1 MYEVLKERKSLIALS
16 GMTGMSNKRKVHK
29 SSMHCTV
36 TGKRRRRKERERA
49 RPFLHQCITQKGLHR
64 DSNTMILE
72 GALTHTYGLTKHG
85 STSVEGNNIFYKHFS
100 IYQQIAMVLL

>member
-1 MYEVLKERKSLIALS
+1 MCTKYSKRVKSLIALS

-36 TGKRRRRKERERA
+36 TGKRRRRRKERERA

-64 DSNTMILE
+64 DSNSMILE
-72 GALTHTYGLTKHG
+72 GPLTHTYGLTKHG

-100 IYQQIAMVLL
+100 I

>member
-1 MYEVLKERKSLIALS
+1 MCTKYSKREKVWLHCLGWLVCLIKEKYTSLQCIVQLLER
-16 GMTGMSNKRKVHK
+16 GGG
-29 SSMHCTV
+29 
-36 TGKRRRRKERERA
+36 GKRERA

>member
-36 TGKRRRRKERERA
+36 TGKRRRRRRRERELG
-49 RPFLHQCITQKGLHR
+49 PFYINVSLKKAYIAIA
-64 DSNTMILE
+64 IL
-72 GALTHTYGLTKHG
+72 
-85 STSVEGNNIFYKHFS
+85 
-100 IYQQIAMVLL
+100 

>member
-36 TGKRRRRKERERA
+36 TGKRRRRERELG
-49 RPFLHQCITQKGLHR
+49 PFYINVSLKKAYIAIA
-64 DSNTMILE
+64 IL
-72 GALTHTYGLTKHG
+72 
-85 STSVEGNNIFYKHFS
+85 
-100 IYQQIAMVLL
+100 

>member
-36 TGKRRRRKERERA
+36 TGKRRRRKERERE
-49 RPFLHQCITQKGLHR
+49 
-64 DSNTMILE
+64 S
-72 GALTHTYGLTKHG
+72 
-85 STSVEGNNIFYKHFS
+85 
-100 IYQQIAMVLL
+100 